1 MGPRRRRT
9 DPEDRRLA
17 SDPTRRRLT
26 NREREVALLVA
37 DGVEDVRLR
46 TVHKVLAAAGAAPRF
61 VGVRLGVVTPLS
73 QEPLHVEVSLEAAPS
88 VTWDAVVLPD
98 GEQAALSL
106 AEQGQVVEF
115 VKDQYR
121 HCKPMLVLGH
131 ASAIVAKAGIDVQL
145 PDGTPDPGIVL
156 GEPMDAAA
164 RGAEVDVDGFVAALA
179 KHRHYER
186 ETDPPRV

>member
-1 MGPRRRRT
+1 
-9 DPEDRRLA
+9 
-17 SDPTRRRLT
+17 
-26 NREREVALLVA
+26 
-37 DGVEDVRLR
+37 
-46 TVHKVLAAAGAAPRF
+46 
-61 VGVRLGVVTPLS
+61 
-73 QEPLHVEVSLEAAPS
+73 VEVSLEAAPS

-98 GEQAALSL
+98 GEQAALAL
-106 AEQGQVVEF
+106 AEQGQVIEF

-164 RGAEVDVDGFVAALA
+164 PGAEVDVDGFVAALA